1 MCVRMYTSE
10 FVSVSVCQGERGWY
24 WLLIFKAHQTARAA
38 LLRFLQ
44 CLQLRRPISAHHRPD
59 SDSVLVPLLY
69 WRAGWGKY
77 SAAVSFYFC
86 ELCIQAALRK
96 ASFILL
102 AHANS
107 LANISN
113 ISVLCWHYAYF
124 SSDLHFNNL
133 YTPFLCFGGWKYAA
147 RSSVWDWCTMF
158 SRARLII

>member
-1 MCVRMYTSE
+1 MCVCECIRVSLCQWVCVRVSE
-10 FVSVSVCQGERGWY
+10 GDIDFWYLKHTKQPGLRYCVSSNAFNSEGLSQ
-24 WLLIFKAHQTARAA
+24 HTT
-38 LLRFLQ
+38 
-44 CLQLRRPISAHHRPD
+44 D

-124 SSDLHFNNL
+124 SSDMHFNNL

-147 RSSVWDWCTMF
+147 RSSVCDWCTMF